1 MENSSRSLNNL
12 LTRIILYVEK
22 RIIYVHIYIY
32 SMQYKHIY
40 LYVESYKLYNLST
53 IYIQI
58 LNKVQNID
66 VRNVYKYDNI
76 FLVRLFRSNEIA
88 I

>member
-1 MENSSRSLNNL
+1 
-12 LTRIILYVEK
+12 
-22 RIIYVHIYIY
+22 
-32 SMQYKHIY
+32 MQYKHIY

-53 IYIQI
+53 IYIQN

-66 VRNVYKYDNI
+66 VRNVYKYNNI